1 MGMSVGST
9 VLYVS
14 LDFSLLFLIMQ
25 TVLLTIVSP
34 ARRIDLRLPSEVP
47 LADLFPKIFALCGPR
62 QARVDLAQ
70 WRLVVPNKNIALPPA
85 RSLRDCGVVD
95 GAILFLQDSAAFLAK
110 QQASMDST
118 FLPRVLSPDASTGG
132 IGVKWNIPPNG

>member
-95 GAILFLQDSAAFLAK
+95 GAILFLQDSAA
-110 QQASMDST
+110 
-118 FLPRVLSPDASTGG
+118 
-132 IGVKWNIPPNG
+132 